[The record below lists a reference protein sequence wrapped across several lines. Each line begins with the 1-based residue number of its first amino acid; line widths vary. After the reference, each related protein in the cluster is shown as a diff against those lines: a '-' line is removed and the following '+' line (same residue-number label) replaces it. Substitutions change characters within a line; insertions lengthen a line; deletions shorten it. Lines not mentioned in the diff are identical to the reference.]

1 MTGMNMNQESG
12 GISGYIDV
20 EIPEEPEREE
30 PSDTTPPLIYLN
42 ELKRTQN
49 YQLNIDE
56 GSTYVNKFRSNE
68 NVSWSINGGDDN
80 SLFNI
85 GKDTGELE
93 FKSFPDYEAPRD
105 LNSDN
110 YYYVNVTATDESR
123 NTSNLEAKIYVRDIP
138 PKISSEQEIDDNNY
152 LTFNLKENTTF
163 IGTLNVG
170 PGKEKLRLQNGF
182 NWHMLKHIPA
192 SVTIFGSDPSPIFDN
207 AWFFFKNT
215 TDGKTDLHLSTL
227 FGDPLDYENP
237 VDYDQ
242 DNSFY
247 ALISISDGLEL
258 QVPDD
263 GTRSIIVN
271 LTNEK
276 EAEDI
281 SKLKIVLA
289 SDSSERSDL
298 IVDENNDIIDILVTE
313 NIDTQWQIVGGEDA
327 NSFNI
332 SKYGTLTFKA
342 YPDFENPLDKN
353 KDNKYHL
360 KVEAKHPKGRVW
372 DDSKTYTITVK
383 DLSDIFGSKKDD
395 LLTSTKNDD
404 VIDGGKNLDTV
415 IYSGKY
421 SDYTFTIA
429 DKKVTVKDNRSGTND
444 GTDTLSNIEK
454 LTFADKNALVMS
466 KGIKAISSLGFKA
479 QKTYSGKSD
488 AYKFYDLGDDKY
500 GVGTSN
506 GIDELTGAS
515 LLKFDDKNLN
525 LVSDIKA
532 TFDQVTGKENATG
545 QMFRLYNAAFAR
557 FPDADGLNYW
567 IGNFSS
573 GKDDSRAVSSSFLAS
588 NEFKQRYGDN
598 ISNETYV
605 KNLYLNVLNRE
616 LDQRGYDYWVG
627 NLNNNIEQRHEVLLG
642 FAESSE
648 NKTLFSEMTGFY

>member
-1 MTGMNMNQESG
+1 MNEGGG

-20 EIPEEPEREE
+20 EIPDEVYEE
-30 PSDTTPPLIYLN
+30 PSDNTPPLIYMN
-42 ELKRTQN
+42 KFKRTQN

-56 GSTYVNKFRSNE
+56 GSTYVNKFSSNE
-68 NVSWSINGGDDN
+68 NVSWSINGGDDY

-85 GKDTGELE
+85 GKDSGELE
-93 FKSFPDYEAPRD
+93 FKTFPDYEAPSD

-110 YYYVNVTATDESR
+110 YYYVNVKATDESG
-123 NTSNLEAKIYVRDIP
+123 NISNLEAKIYVGNIP
-138 PKISSEQEIDDNNY
+138 PKISSEQAIKDTDY

-170 PGKEKLRLQNGF
+170 PGKEKLGLQNDL
-182 NWHMLKHIPA
+182 NWHMLQHIPA
-192 SVTIFGSDPSPIFDN
+192 SSAIFGGDPSIYSDHG
-207 AWFFFKNT
+207 WFFFKNT

-227 FGDPLDYENP
+227 LGNPLDYENP
-237 VDYDQ
+237 VDYNK
-242 DNSFY
+242 DNSFH
-247 ALISISDGLEL
+247 ALISISDSLEL
-258 QVPDD
+258 QVPDY
-263 GTRSIIVN
+263 GTSSIIVN

-289 SDSSERSDL
+289 SDSSEKSDL
-298 IVDENNDIIDILVTE
+298 IVDENLELIDVLVTE
-313 NIDTQWQIVGGEDA
+313 NIDTQWSIVDGEDA
-327 NSFNI
+327 DSFNI

-383 DLSDIFGSKKDD
+383 DISDIFGSKKDD

-454 LTFADKNALVMS
+454 LAFADKNALITS
-466 KGIKAISSLGFKA
+466 KEIKAIDALGFQAEKV
-479 QKTYSGKSD
+479 YLGKSD
-488 AYKFYDLGDDKY
+488 SYKFYDLGGDNY
-500 GVGTSN
+500 GVGSST

-532 TFDQVTGKENATG
+532 TFDQVTGLNTDSGE
-545 QMFRLYNAAFAR
+545 MFRLYNAAFAR
-557 FPDADGLNYW
+557 FPDADGLKYW
-567 IGNFSS
+567 IDQFSS
-573 GKDDSRAVSSSFLAS
+573 GKNTRRVVAQSFLDSAEFTEKYGS
-588 NEFKQRYGDN
+588 NVSD
-598 ISNETYV
+598 ETYV
-605 KNLYLNVLNRE
+605 NNLYKNVLGRDADAEGLN
-616 LDQRGYDYWVG
+616 YWVG
-627 NLNNNIEQRHEVLLG
+627 NLSSGLETRYEALLG
-642 FAESSE
+642 FAESAE
-648 NKTLFSEMTGFY
+648 NKALFTEMTGLA

>member
-1 MTGMNMNQESG
+1 MNEGGG

-20 EIPEEPEREE
+20 EIPDEVYEE
-30 PSDTTPPLIYLN
+30 PSDNTPPLIYMN
-42 ELKRTQN
+42 KLKRTQN

-56 GSTYVNKFRSNE
+56 GSTYVNKFSSNE
-68 NVSWSINGGDDN
+68 NVSWSINGGDDY

-85 GKDTGELE
+85 GKDSGELE
-93 FKSFPDYEAPRD
+93 FKTFPDYEAPSD

-123 NTSNLEAKIYVRDIP
+123 NTSNLEAKIYVGNIP
-138 PKISSEQEIDDNNY
+138 PEISSEQAIKDTDY

-170 PGKEKLRLQNGF
+170 PGKETLGFQNGF
-182 NWHMLKHIPA
+182 NWHMLQHIPA
-192 SVTIFGSDPSPIFDN
+192 SLTILGSDPSTLSDHG
-207 AWFFFKNT
+207 WFSFKNT
-215 TDGKTDLHLSTL
+215 IDGKTDLHLST
-227 FGDPLDYENP
+227 FWGDPLDYENP
-237 VDYDQ
+237 VDYNR
-242 DNSFY
+242 DNSFH

-263 GTRSIIVN
+263 GTSSIIVN

-404 VIDGGKNLDTV
+404 VIDGGENLDTA
-415 IYSGKY
+415 IYSGNY

-454 LTFADKNALVMS
+454 LTFADKNALITS
-466 KGIKAISSLGFKA
+466 KEIKAIDALGFQAEKV
-479 QKTYSGKSD
+479 YLGKSD
-488 AYKFYDLGDDKY
+488 SYKFYDLGGDNY
-500 GVGTSN
+500 GVGSST

-545 QMFRLYNAAFAR
+545 EMFRLYNASFAR
-557 FPDADGLNYW
+557 FPDPSGLEYW
-567 IGNFSS
+567 IDKYSS
-573 GKDDSRAVSSSFLAS
+573 GVDDSRAVASSFIAS
-588 NEFKQRYGDN
+588 SEFKERYGDN
-598 ISNETYV
+598 VSDSSYV
-605 KNLYLNVLNRE
+605 NTLYKNVLGRDADTGGLN
-616 LDQRGYDYWVG
+616 YWLG
-627 NLNNNIEQRHEVLLG
+627 QLNSGAETRCEVLLG
-642 FAESSE
+642 FAESLE
-648 NKTLFSEMTGFY
+648 NKALFTDMTGFG

>member
-1 MTGMNMNQESG
+1 MTGMNMNEGGG

-20 EIPEEPEREE
+20 EIPDEVYEE
-30 PSDTTPPLIYLN
+30 PSDNTPPLIYIN
-42 ELKRTQN
+42 EYKRTQLN
-49 YQLNIDE
+49 YLSIKE
-56 GSTYVNKFRSNE
+56 GSTYINKFSSNE
-68 NVSWSINGGDDN
+68 NVSWSINGGDDY

-85 GKDTGELE
+85 GKDSGELE
-93 FKSFPDYEAPRD
+93 FKTFPDYEAPSD

-123 NTSNLEAKIYVRDIP
+123 NTSNLEVKIFVNDIP
-138 PKISSEQEIDDNNY
+138 PKISSEQAIDDTNY

-170 PGKEKLRLQNGF
+170 PGKEKLAFQNGF
-182 NWHMLKHIPA
+182 NWHMLQHIPA
-192 SVTIFGSDPSPIFDN
+192 TLTIFGSDPSTLSDHG
-207 AWFFFKNT
+207 WFFFKNT
-215 TDGKTDLHLSTL
+215 IDGKTDLHLST
-227 FGDPLDYENP
+227 FWGDPLDYENP
-237 VDYDQ
+237 ADYNQ
-242 DNSFY
+242 DNSFR
-247 ALISISDGLEL
+247 ALISISDGPEL
-258 QVPDD
+258 KVPDD
-263 GTRSIIVN
+263 GTSSIIVN

-454 LTFADKNALVMS
+454 LTFADKNALITS
-466 KGIKAISSLGFKA
+466 KEIKAIDALGFQAEKV
-479 QKTYSGKSD
+479 YLGKSD
-488 AYKFYDLGDDKY
+488 SYKFYDLGGDNY
-500 GVGTSN
+500 GVVSST

-545 QMFRLYNAAFAR
+545 EMFRLYNAAFAR
-557 FPDADGLNYW
+557 FPDADGLKYW
-567 IGNFSS
+567 IDQFSS
-573 GKDDSRAVSSSFLAS
+573 GRNSRRVVAQSFLGSAEFTEKYGS
-588 NEFKQRYGDN
+588 NVSD
-598 ISNETYV
+598 ETYV
-605 KNLYLNVLNRE
+605 NNLYKNVLGRDADTEGLN
-616 LDQRGYDYWVG
+616 YWVG
-627 NLNNNIEQRHEVLLG
+627 NLSSGLETRYEALLG
-642 FAESSE
+642 FAESAE
-648 NKTLFSEMTGFY
+648 NKALFTDMTGFG